1 MTGSKGKIF
10 ILDTTLR
17 DGDQSPG
24 YALSADE
31 KVIMAAHLEKLG
43 VDIIEAG
50 FPASSPGQ
58 FEAVQRVAESLA
70 KSGVSAMARA
80 NRDDI
85 KKAGNAIRNAKQR
98 YIHTSISTSP
108 IHRRMKL
115 RKSRSEIIK
124 IAVDAV
130 QCAAEYADYVEIGA
144 EDATRTEP
152 EFLSEFCIMVTDA
165 GADIVNIA
173 DTVGYIQPSEF
184 YLMIRKLF
192 EDVKAFRTG
201 KSRISVHCH
210 NDLGLAVS
218 NTLSGLTAGAMQAE
232 VTLLGIGE
240 RGGNTPLEELAAAL
254 ISRRDYYGSIR
265 TSLDMKNFA
274 EAAAALSVFTGMSMP
289 ANKPVAG
296 KNAFSHSSG
305 IHQNGM
311 LTSPLTYSVL
321 TPSDF
326 GLPRHRIVLS
336 RHSGMS
342 GFSAR
347 IKDLTGNRIL
357 KTDDTILLRKF
368 KLLADAKKDVPVTEI
383 LTLLVK
389 ERRIDCN
396 IWNLKSC
403 VYSVL
408 HSGENI
414 YSIAVEILS
423 INGEVKKAEAS
434 GLTKWDAAGHVLNLL
449 FTIHLNIISYSF
461 SGAGGVEGN
470 AESFFITAEYE
481 GVVYS
486 DESYGNDALLLFI
499 KSYLNIINQIS
510 AKYQLTS
517 I

>member
-1 MTGSKGKIF
+1 MSGSKKKII

-24 YALSADE
+24 FALGANE
-31 KVIMAAHLEKLG
+31 KVTMACHLEKLG

-58 FEAVQRVAESLA
+58 FAAVQRVAESLE

-130 QCAAEYADYVEIGA
+130 QYAAEYADYVEIGA

-152 EFLSEFCIMVTDA
+152 EFLSEFCVMVTDA
-165 GADIVNIA
+165 GADVVNIA

-184 YLMIRKLF
+184 YLMIRKLY
-192 EDVKAFRTG
+192 EEVKAFRTG
-201 KSRISVHCH
+201 KARLSVHCH

-254 ISRRDYYGSIR
+254 MSRRDYYGSIR
-265 TSLDMKNFA
+265 TSIDMKYFSK
-274 EAAAALSVFTGMSMP
+274 AASDLSIFTGMSIP

-311 LTSPLTYSVL
+311 LTSPLTYSL
-321 TPSDF
+321 LSPADF

-336 RHSGMS
+336 GHSGMS
-342 GFSAR
+342 GLKAR
-347 IKDLTGNRIL
+347 IRDLTGDRIL
-357 KTDDTILLRKF
+357 MSDDTILLGKF
-368 KLLADAKKDVPVTEI
+368 KLLADNKKDVSATEI
-383 LTLLVK
+383 LTLLVR
-389 ERRIDCN
+389 ERRIDSN
-396 IWNLKSC
+396 VWSLTSC

-414 YSIAVEILS
+414 YSIVVEISS
-423 INGEVKKAEAS
+423 IHGEHKKAESS
-434 GLTKWDAAGHVLNLL
+434 GVTKWDAAAAVLKLL
-449 FTIHLNIISYSF
+449 FTIHLSILSYSF
-461 SGAGGVEGN
+461 SGAGGITGN
-470 AESFFITAEYE
+470 AESFFITVEYE
-481 GVVYS
+481 GIIYS
-486 DESYGNDALLLFI
+486 DESYGDDALLLFI

-510 AKYQLTS
+510 AKYQLTAL
-517 I
+517 

>member
-1 MTGSKGKIF
+1 MPSSNRKII

-24 YALSADE
+24 FALRADE
-31 KVIMAAHLEKLG
+31 KVIMAGHLEKLG

-58 FEAVQRVAESLA
+58 FAAVQRVAESL
-70 KSGVSAMARA
+70 KTSGVSAMARA

-85 KKAGNAIRNAKQR
+85 KKAGEAIRNARQR

-108 IHRRMKL
+108 VHRRMKL

-130 QCAAEYADYVEIGA
+130 QYASEYADYVEIGA

-152 EFLSEFCIMVTDA
+152 EFLSEFCVMVTDA
-165 GADIVNIA
+165 GADVVNIA

-184 YLMIRKLF
+184 YLLIRKLL
-192 EDVKAFRTG
+192 EEVKAFRTG
-201 KSRISVHCH
+201 KARISVHCH

-218 NTLSGLTAGAMQAE
+218 NTLSGLSAGAMQAE

-254 ISRRDYYGSIR
+254 ITRRDYYGGIR
-265 TSLDMKNFA
+265 SSLDMKGFA
-274 EAAAALSVFTGMSMP
+274 EAASVLSIFTGMSIP

-311 LTSPLTYSVL
+311 LASPLTYSLLSPV
-321 TPSDF
+321 DF
-326 GLPRHRIVLS
+326 GLPRHRIVFS

-342 GFSAR
+342 GLKAR
-347 IKDLTGNRIL
+347 IRDLTGDRIL
-357 KTDDTILLRKF
+357 MTDDTLMLNKF
-368 KLLADAKKDVPVTEI
+368 KLLADSKKDISATEI
-383 LTLLVK
+383 LTTLFK
-389 ERRIDCN
+389 EGRISSS
-396 IWNLKSC
+396 IWYLNSC

-408 HSGENI
+408 NSGKSM
-414 YSIAVEILS
+414 YSIAVEVLS
-423 INGEVKKAEAS
+423 IGGEYKKSEAS
-434 GLTKWDAAGHVLNLL
+434 GATKWDAAISALNNL
-449 FTIHLNIISYSF
+449 FSIHLNIISYSF
-461 SGAGGVEGN
+461 SGAGGAAGN
-470 AESFFITAEYE
+470 AESFFVTAEYE
-481 GVVYS
+481 EVIYS
-486 DESYGNDALLLFI
+486 DESYGDDAILLFI
-499 KSYLNIINQIS
+499 GSYLNIINQIS
-510 AKYQLTS
+510 AKYQLTAL
-517 I
+517 

>member
-1 MTGSKGKIF
+1 MSGSKKRII

-24 YALSADE
+24 FALGAEE
-31 KVIMAAHLEKLG
+31 KIIMAGHLEKLG

-58 FEAVQRVAESLA
+58 FAAVQRVAESL
-70 KSGVSAMARA
+70 KTSGVSAMARA

-85 KKAGNAIRNAKQR
+85 KKAGEAIRNARQR

-130 QCAAEYADYVEIGA
+130 QYAAEYADYVEIGA

-165 GADIVNIA
+165 GADVVNIA

-184 YLMIRKLF
+184 YLMIKKLF
-192 EDVKAFRTG
+192 EDVKAFRSG
-201 KSRISVHCH
+201 KARISVHCH

-254 ISRRDYYGSIR
+254 MSRRDYYGGIR
-265 TSLDMKNFA
+265 TSIDMKHFS
-274 EAAAALSVFTGMSMP
+274 EAASDLSIFTGMSIP

-311 LTSPLTYSVL
+311 LASPLTYSL
-321 TPSDF
+321 LSPSDF

-342 GFSAR
+342 GFKAR
-347 IKDLTGNRIL
+347 IRDLTGDRIFMN
-357 KTDDTILLRKF
+357 DDTALLAKF
-368 KLLADAKKDVPVTEI
+368 KLLADSRKEVSATEI
-383 LTLLVK
+383 LTLLVR
-389 ERRIDCN
+389 ERRIDSN
-396 IWNLKSC
+396 IWSLSSC

-414 YSIAVEILS
+414 YSIAVEISS
-423 INGEVKKAEAS
+423 IQGEHKKAESS
-434 GLTKWDAAGHVLNLL
+434 GVTKWDAAAAVLKLL

-461 SGAGGVEGN
+461 SGAGGSAGN
-470 AESFFITAEYE
+470 AESFFVKAEYE
-481 GVVYS
+481 GVIYS
-486 DESYGNDALLLFI
+486 DESYGDDALLLFI

-510 AKYQLTS
+510 AKYQLTAL
-517 I
+517 